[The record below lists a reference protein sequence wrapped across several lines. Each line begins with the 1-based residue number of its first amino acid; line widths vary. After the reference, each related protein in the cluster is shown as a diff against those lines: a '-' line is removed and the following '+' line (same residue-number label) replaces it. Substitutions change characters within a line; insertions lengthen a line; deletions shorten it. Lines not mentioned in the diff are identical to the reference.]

1 MRPPHRRTPDRAYL
15 NADSTGPYGTWPEG
29 LLRMAA
35 ATADGIGAQ
44 VAGMSAAKTGFKV

>member
-1 MRPPHRRTPDRAYL
+1 
-15 NADSTGPYGTWPEG
+15 
-29 LLRMAA
+29 MAA